1 MPTLYGNGMKE
12 ILALLNKE
20 ITLEWR
26 NKYAFNGM
34 ILYLV
39 STVFICFL
47 SFRVKTDSLNPIV
60 WNTLFWIILL
70 FTAINAIAK
79 SFSQEHRNRQLYY
92 YTLASPEATIVSK
105 LIYNFI
111 LMLLLAFIGFTIYAL
126 LLGNPVSDI
135 TLYLISIL
143 LGATGF
149 TGTLTLVAGIA
160 AKAENAGSLM
170 ALLSFPIIIPMLLM
184 LMRLSKNAMD
194 GLTWSVSKDEIITL
208 LALDG
213 IVVALSVILFPYLWR
228 S

>member
-1 MPTLYGNGMKE
+1 MKE

-47 SFRVKTDSLNPIV
+47 SFRVKSDTMNPIV

-79 SFSQEHRNRQLYY
+79 SFSQENRNRQLYY
-92 YTLASPEATIVSK
+92 YTLASPESIIISK
-105 LIYNFI
+105 LLYNFL
-111 LMLLLAFIGFTIYAL
+111 LMLLLAVLGFGIYAL
-126 LLGNPVSDI
+126 LLGNPVDDI
-135 TLYLISIL
+135 VLYLISVF

-149 TGTLTLVAGIA
+149 TGTLTLMAGIA
-160 AKAENAGSLM
+160 SKADNAGSLM
-170 ALLSFPIIIPMLLM
+170 ALLSFPVIIPMLLM

-194 GLTWSVSKDEIITL
+194 GLAWNASNDEMITL
-208 LALDG
+208 LALNG
-213 IVVALSVILFPYLWR
+213 IVMALSVVLFPYLWR

>member
-1 MPTLYGNGMKE
+1 MRE

-20 ITLEWR
+20 IALEWR

-34 ILYLV
+34 ILYLI

-47 SFRVKTDSLNPIV
+47 SFRVKTDSLNPVV

-70 FTAINAIAK
+70 FAAINAIAK
-79 SFSQEHRNRQLYY
+79 SFSQENRNRYLYY
-92 YTLASPEATIVSK
+92 YTLASPESIIISK
-105 LIYNFI
+105 LVYNFL
-111 LMLLLAFIGFTIYAL
+111 LMLLLAVLGFAIYAL
-126 LLGNPVSDI
+126 MLGNPVDDI
-135 TLYLISIL
+135 PLYLISVL
-143 LGATGF
+143 LGALGF

-160 AKAENAGSLM
+160 SKAENAGSLM

-194 GLTWSVSKDEIITL
+194 GLNWNASTDEIMTL
-208 LALDG
+208 VALNG
-213 IVVALSVILFPYLWR
+213 IVLALSVILFPYLWR